1 MNYLLGIFQTSDT
14 NLQVIYGII
23 VLYILKCPFNCIIV
37 AQGSLYGSIP
47 SIDCFYKIAYIIYM
61 YAHVHFSP
69 LLNIVGFHT
78 WKVVT
83 DKCIKTYIQ
92 FHFCLNLH
100 GLIHKFA
107 MIVVE
112 FLVDNKWSTLNQ
124 YEFDFLFIGFR
135 NNLILLKYWKRWYQ
149 LNLTFD
155 HLSMSWPIK
164 DVHIWLWLYHAQNIK
179 YLSCVPQR
187 VWTSVNVEVKLQN
200 HLSLGTSNFGYG

>member
-1 MNYLLGIFQTSDT
+1 MSIQLHNCSPK
-14 NLQVIYGII
+14 II
-23 VLYILKCPFNCIIV
+23 IWQHSKYRLFH
-37 AQGSLYGSIP
+37 
-47 SIDCFYKIAYIIYM
+47 KIAYIIYMYM

-69 LLNIVGFHT
+69 LLYIVGFHT

-135 NNLILLKYWKRWYQ
+135 NNLILLKYCKRWYQ

-179 YLSCVPQR
+179 YLSCVPRR
-187 VWTSVNVEVKLQN
+187 VRTSVNVAVRLQN
-200 HLSLGTSNFGYG
+200 HLSLGTSNFGYGWVWGFFFIVNYSCHVIMILL

>member
-1 MNYLLGIFQTSDT
+1 MNYLLGIFPNIWHTSYIWYYCLVYSQMSIQLH
-14 NLQVIYGII
+14 NCSPRII
-23 VLYILKCPFNCIIV
+23 IWQHSKYRLFH
-37 AQGSLYGSIP
+37 
-47 SIDCFYKIAYIIYM
+47 KIAYIIYM

-69 LLNIVGFHT
+69 LLYIVGFHT

-124 YEFDFLFIGFR
+124 YEFACFPI
-135 NNLILLKYWKRWYQ
+135 YW
-149 LNLTFD
+149 
-155 HLSMSWPIK
+155 
-164 DVHIWLWLYHAQNIK
+164 
-179 YLSCVPQR
+179 
-187 VWTSVNVEVKLQN
+187 LQK
-200 HLSLGTSNFGYG
+200 